1 MYPEKMKTSSKKY
14 MHPKVHSSTIYNSQ
28 NMVVSIYRWINKEY
42 VCACSVSRVRLC
54 NLVNWSPPGSSVH
67 GIFQVRILEWVA
79 TAYSK
84 GRYGKHMYILTYI
97 YEIIVMKR
105 SFAATRIDL
114 KINHTKGSTP
124 ERSKKKTNFLISL
137 TCGLK
142 KKKSIQMN
150 LKQRDSQT

>member
-1 MYPEKMKTSSKKY
+1 
-14 MHPKVHSSTIYNSQ
+14 
-28 NMVVSIYRWINKEY
+28 
-42 VCACSVSRVRLC
+42 
-54 NLVNWSPPGSSVH
+54 
-67 GIFQVRILEWVA
+67 
-79 TAYSK
+79 
-84 GRYGKHMYILTYI
+84 
-97 YEIIVMKR
+97 MKR
-105 SFAATRIDL
+105 SFAATWIDL